1 MAKMAYREYHII
13 MKNIRYIIFL
23 SICLIL
29 MASCKTTKTIE
40 IPVEVPKIEKEY
52 VNKTDS
58 ILIHDSIHHYVYSK
72 SDTVFSE
79 IVKYR
84 YKYLVKRDTISSVDT
99 IYKTK
104 TLTNTVEKKVR
115 YVPIIY
121 KILAGIGAAAI
132 LLLGIKLK
140 FKF

>member
-1 MAKMAYREYHII
+1 MRNSNTII
-13 MKNIRYIIFL
+13 LAI
-23 SICLIL
+23 ICLVL
-29 MASCKTTKTIE
+29 MASCRTSKTIE
-40 IPVEVPKIEKEY
+40 VPVEVPVIKTEY
-52 VNKTDS
+52 INKTDS

-84 YKYLVKRDTISSVDT
+84 YKYLVKRDTILRQDT

-104 TLTNTVEKKVR
+104 TLTNTVEKKIKFVAW
-115 YVPIIY
+115 YIKSV
-121 KILAGIGAAAI
+121 AWVGAAA
-132 LLLGIKLK
+132 LVLMAIKLK

>member
-1 MAKMAYREYHII
+1 MAYREYHTTMRNSNTII
-13 MKNIRYIIFL
+13 LAIM
-23 SICLIL
+23 CLIL
-29 MASCKTTKTIE
+29 ASCKTTKTIE

-52 VNKTDS
+52 INKTDS
-58 ILIHDSIHHYVYSK
+58 IFIHDSIHHYIYSK

-84 YKYLVKRDTISSVDT
+84 YKYLVKRDTILMKDT
-99 IYKTK
+99 LYKTK
-104 TLTNTVEKKVR
+104 TLTNTVEKKIR

-121 KILAGIGAAAI
+121 KILAGIGSAAL

>member
-1 MAKMAYREYHII
+1 
-13 MKNIRYIIFL
+13 MKNIRYIIL
-23 SICLIL
+23 AIICLIL

-40 IPVEVPKIEKEY
+40 IPVEVPVIKTEY
-52 VNKTDS
+52 INKTDS

-84 YKYLVKRDTISSVDT
+84 YKYLVKRDTLVKSDT

-104 TLTNTVEKKVR
+104 TLTNIVEKKIKF
-115 YVPIIY
+115 VPWYI
-121 KILAGIGAAAI
+121 KSLAWIGAAAI

>member
-1 MAKMAYREYHII
+1 
-13 MKNIRYIIFL
+13 
-23 SICLIL
+23 

>member
-1 MAKMAYREYHII
+1 MAYREYHTTMRNSNTII
-13 MKNIRYIIFL
+13 LAI
-23 SICLIL
+23 ICLVL
-29 MASCKTTKTIE
+29 MTSCRTRRE
-40 IPVEVPKIEKEY
+40 IVEVPVEVPVIKTEY
-52 VNKTDS
+52 INKTDS

-84 YKYLVKRDTISSVDT
+84 YKYLVKRDTILRVDT

-104 TLTNTVEKKVR
+104 TLTNTVEKCVK
-115 YVPIIY
+115 YVPWYI
-121 KILAGIGAAAI
+121 KSLAWIGAAA
-132 LLLGIKLK
+132 LVLLGIKLK

>member
-1 MAKMAYREYHII
+1 

-84 YKYLVKRDTISSVDT
+84 YKYLVKRDTLVKSDT
-99 IYKTK
+99 IYLTK
-104 TLTNTVEKKVR
+104 TLTNTVEKKIKF
-115 YVPIIY
+115 VPWYI
-121 KILAGIGAAAI
+121 KSLAWIGAAA
-132 LLLGIKLK
+132 LLLILVKIKYKL
-140 FKF
+140 F

>member
-1 MAKMAYREYHII
+1 MAYRESHTTMRNSNTII
-13 MKNIRYIIFL
+13 LAI
-23 SICLIL
+23 ICLIV
-29 MASCKTTKTIE
+29 MENSRTTKTIE
-40 IPVEVPKIEKEY
+40 VPVEVPVIKTEY
-52 VNKTDS
+52 INKTDS

-84 YKYLVKRDTISSVDT
+84 YKYLVKRDTILRQDT

-104 TLTNTVEKKVR
+104 TLTNTVEKKIKF
-115 YVPIIY
+115 VPWYI
-121 KILAGIGAAAI
+121 KSLAWIGAAA
-132 LLLGIKLK
+132 LVLMAIKLK